1 MTAVPYLTGRARL
14 AGIMGW
20 PVGHSLSPRLHGHWL
35 RRYGIDGAYVPLAV
49 PPERLADALRT
60 LPALGFRGCNL
71 TIPHKEAAL
80 AQVDRATPLAHR
92 IGAVNTVVV
101 EPDGALAGDNTD
113 GFGLLASLAAGW
125 PAWRAGAGPAVLLG
139 AGGAARAVA
148 VALLDAGAPEV
159 RLLNRTPDR
168 AQKLAAELDGP
179 VAAVPWVERAAALD
193 GAALLVN
200 TTSLG
205 MAGQP
210 PLVLVARCPAAHRAG
225 HRRRLYAAD
234 HAAAGGRPRP
244 WQSGGRRA
252 RHAAA
257 PGATRLSR
265 LVRGRARGRR
275 RAARGRCSPAL
286 GGLAMIVLG
295 LTGSIAMGKS
305 TAAKTFRSFGLPVFD
320 ADAAVH
326 RLLGPGGA
334 ARRPVSAAFAGC
346 AGGAAIDRQRLGRR
360 VFGDPAALARL
371 EAILHPLRAR
381 RRAAAFSPAAP
392 RRAASGWRCST
403 SRCCSRPA
411 ASAWSMRSRS
421 SARRLFSRLS
431 GCCAGR
437 A

>member
-101 EPDGALAGDNTD
+101 ETDGALAGDNTD

-125 PAWRAGAGPAVLLG
+125 PAWQAGAGPAVLLG

-179 VAAVPWVERAAALD
+179 VAAVPWIERAAALD

-210 PLVLVARCPAAHRAG
+210 PLVLSLDALPRTALVTDVVYTPLITPLLAVARAHGNPVVDGLGMLLHQARPGFRAWFGVEPAVDDELR
-225 HRRRLYAAD
+225 
-234 HAAAGGRPRP
+234 
-244 WQSGGRRA
+244 
-252 RHAAA
+252 
-257 PGATRLSR
+257 T
-265 LVRGRARGRR
+265 
-275 RAARGRCSPAL
+275 
-286 GGLAMIVLG
+286 IVLAG
-295 LTGSIAMGKS
+295 L
-305 TAAKTFRSFGLPVFD
+305 
-320 ADAAVH
+320 
-326 RLLGPGGA
+326 GA
-334 ARRPVSAAFAGC
+334 
-346 AGGAAIDRQRLGRR
+346 
-360 VFGDPAALARL
+360 
-371 EAILHPLRAR
+371 
-381 RRAAAFSPAAP
+381 
-392 RRAASGWRCST
+392 
-403 SRCCSRPA
+403 
-411 ASAWSMRSRS
+411 
-421 SARRLFSRLS
+421 
-431 GCCAGR
+431 
-437 A
+437 